1 MPKKLFALFCRIFI
15 HFPLTECMFWFIYR
29 VSFLEKEKR
38 PNEKMFFL
46 SNWRALFELQR
57 SGPHY
62 TAAAIPKSPS
72 CVAEGSRVNGS
83 SLQGWRGN
91 CWVWPWGA
99 IGKPAPVN
107 GGAMATASKTL
118 SKGGTTKPPQMH
130 HPAQS
135 FFTPCLASVSKKHK
149 KMCYTIHCS
158 TLIATRPLLL
168 Q

>member
-1 MPKKLFALFCRIFI
+1 MGAAYKAGEAIVGCDLGE
-15 HFPLTECMFWFIYR
+15 PL
-29 VSFLEKEKR
+29 
-38 PNEKMFFL
+38 
-46 SNWRALFELQR
+46 
-57 SGPHY
+57 
-62 TAAAIPKSPS
+62 
-72 CVAEGSRVNGS
+72 
-83 SLQGWRGN
+83 GN
-91 CWVWPWGA
+91 LGA
-99 IGKPAPVN
+99 PAN

-118 SKGGTTKPPQMH
+118 SKGGTAKPPQMH